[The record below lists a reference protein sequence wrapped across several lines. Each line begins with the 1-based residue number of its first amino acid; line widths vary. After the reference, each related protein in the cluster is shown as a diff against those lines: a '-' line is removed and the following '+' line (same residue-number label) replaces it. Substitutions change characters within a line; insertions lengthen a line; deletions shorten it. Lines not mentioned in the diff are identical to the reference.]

1 MLFSTNSYL
10 AHPSGYQFWNPLPR
24 NVKIFQMQEDIDPK
38 LYSRALK
45 LLSSRPYSERELRD
59 KLARRG
65 DAAEIEK
72 IVLKLKSSG
81 LLNDLDL
88 SYNFAS
94 YRARSKNVGRARA
107 ALELR
112 RRGVSREVAERALE
126 QVYREVSEA
135 ELIDRAIEKWLRRS
149 DLKELA
155 RLRAYLERLGLSGS
169 LIGRKTLRFR
179 LELEGRRD
187 DESL

>member
-1 MLFSTNSYL
+1 
-10 AHPSGYQFWNPLPR
+10 
-24 NVKIFQMQEDIDPK
+24 MQQDIDPK

-45 LLSSRPYSERELRD
+45 LISSRPYSERELRD

-94 YRARSKNVGRARA
+94 YRARGKNVGRARA

-112 RRGVSREVAERALE
+112 RRGVSREVAEQALE

-149 DLKELA
+149 GPPRNPKELA
-155 RLRAYLERLGLSGS
+155 RLRAYLERLGLPRP
-169 LIGRKTLRFR
+169 LIGRKILRFR

-187 DESL
+187 DQLL